1 MDEDR
6 PTGIWPQFS
15 PKVDL
20 GHLIQ
25 AVVLVLTVGGAYVT
39 IRADQARTDAQL
51 VALVSAEAASQAA
64 LNLRIST
71 DEHRMDVSDQGIRE
85 WETSQSDALQRVDEA
100 VHDLKGAIDAMKR
113 R

>member
-6 PTGIWPQFS
+6 PKGIWPQFS

-25 AVVLVLTVGGAYVT
+25 AAVLIITVGGAYVA
-39 IRADQARTDAQL
+39 IRVDQATTDAQVVSL
-51 VALVSAEAASQAA
+51 ASAEAALASA
-64 LNLRIST
+64 LNLRMTT
-71 DEHRMDVSDQGIRE
+71 DEHRMDVSDQSIRE
-85 WETSQSDALQRVDEA
+85 WETAQSEALQRVDEA